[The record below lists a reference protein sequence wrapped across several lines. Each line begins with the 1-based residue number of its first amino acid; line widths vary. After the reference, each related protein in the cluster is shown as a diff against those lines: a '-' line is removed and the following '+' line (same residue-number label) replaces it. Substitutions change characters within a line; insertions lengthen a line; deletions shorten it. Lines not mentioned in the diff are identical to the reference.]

1 MGQLHIFSRNETQ
14 EQECTLLSKER
25 CDPSQLKPKWKIWH
39 SGWGFILSY
48 NLVKPWI
55 TDKVSVIIQKSQ
67 KADLQI
73 DSNAF
78 FFPFTK
84 ICEFFSSLL
93 LSLFQKVLLLVFFF
107 SYSQL
112 FITFTKIIILFK
124 FIVPL
129 YFSGKFIAIG
139 SVDDLVRVVWTSSE
153 SCTHFLICS
162 FPCFSFW
169 NFFLF
174 HF

>member
-1 MGQLHIFSRNETQ
+1 MNSRNPSWIWGSHAGVNVFNFFSFRKNCVCFLVTSAIIVGQLHIFSRNETQ

-25 CDPSQLKPKWKIWH
+25 CDPSQLKPKWKIWQ

-73 DSNAF
+73 DSSAF
-78 FFPFTK
+78 FFPLTK
-84 ICEFFSSLL
+84 ICEFSSSLL

-107 SYSQL
+107 
-112 FITFTKIIILFK
+112 
-124 FIVPL
+124 
-129 YFSGKFIAIG
+129 
-139 SVDDLVRVVWTSSE
+139 
-153 SCTHFLICS
+153 
-162 FPCFSFW
+162 
-169 NFFLF
+169 FLF
-174 HF
+174 STFYTIH

>member
-1 MGQLHIFSRNETQ
+1 MKPKNKNA
-14 EQECTLLSKER
+14 LLSSKER

-39 SGWGFILSY
+39 SGWGFILTY

-55 TDKVSVIIQKSQ
+55 TDKESVIIQKSQ

-78 FFPFTK
+78 FFPLTK
-84 ICEFFSSLL
+84 ICEFSSSLL
-93 LSLFQKVLLLVFFF
+93 LSLFQKVLLSVFFF
-107 SYSQL
+107 FFYSQL
-112 FITFTKIIILFK
+112 FILFTKIVFLFK

-139 SVDDLVRVVWTSSE
+139 SVDDLVHVKWNSSE